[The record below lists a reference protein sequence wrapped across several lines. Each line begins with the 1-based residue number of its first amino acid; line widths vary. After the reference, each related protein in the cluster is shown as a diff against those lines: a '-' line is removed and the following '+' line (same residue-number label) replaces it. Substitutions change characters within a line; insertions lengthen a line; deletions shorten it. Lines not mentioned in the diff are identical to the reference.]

1 MHLLTKSEVMKKRAY
16 STIVRAKTKSTTTVI
31 ASTPT
36 PDRYDDVVAGGDQWL
51 IEQYMKNPVVQFGH
65 DYNTPPVGRTD
76 KLTTD
81 KDGNLVATIR
91 WDDSPTNPL
100 GQTVAAQFRD
110 GFMSAVSVGFQPTST
125 TPRNKLPTDHP
136 AYGEKGMYFEGNRLL
151 EISAVP
157 VPANGEALAL
167 RGLATDQMKSIL
179 NVEETEDSYIVTYAK
194 YPSGSEDEEP
204 QEEAFG
210 DEEEEDDALE
220 EEGLE
225 DEDDDLEE
233 DAFGDEDEPEEEGA
247 EDDEEDDEE
256 EGYGGKKKP
265 RKSMNVDTFLFS
277 EPHLCEHR
285 GSERKGNRRTNRAGS
300 EHFSDFDEHPA
311 KTEVQPSPD
320 ARRMALKSLVRDVL
334 FELIGH
340 DEIVRSLVVPDPSQ
354 TRSQRRDE
362 SMSQLFGID
371 K

>member
-1 MHLLTKSEVMKKRAY
+1 MKKRAY

-51 IEQYMKNPVVQFGH
+51 LEQYMANPVVQFGH
-65 DYNTPPVGRTD
+65 DYTQPPVGRTE

-81 KDGNLVATIR
+81 NDGNLVAKIR

-110 GFMSAVSVGFQPTST
+110 GFMSAVSVGFQPTRT
-125 TPRNKLPTDHP
+125 TPRSKLPTDHP

-167 RGLATDQMKSIL
+167 RGLGTDQMKSIL
-179 NVEETEDSYIVTYAK
+179 SVEETDDSYIVTYAK
-194 YPSGSEDEEP
+194 YPPGADEEEP
-204 QEEAFG
+204 EEEAFG
-210 DEEEEDDALE
+210 DEEEDEDELE
-220 EEGLE
+220 E
-225 DEDDDLEE
+225 DPEE
-233 DAFGDEDEPEEEGA
+233 DAFGEDEEGDEMDEEEEEEGLD
-247 EDDEEDDEE
+247 EDDEED
-256 EGYGGKKKP
+256 GYGGKKKP
-265 RKSMNVDTFLFS
+265 KKSVNVDAFLFS
-277 EPHLCEHR
+277 SDALCDHSADEPSGKRGTERR
-285 GSERKGNRRTNRAGS
+285 GSG
-300 EHFSDFDEHPA
+300 HFSDYGEHRT
-311 KTEVQPSPD
+311 KSEVQPSTD
-320 ARRMALKSLVRDVL
+320 ARRNALKSLVRDVL

-340 DEIVRSLVVPDPSQ
+340 DEIVRSLVVPDR
-354 TRSQRRDE
+354 TDRRPRRRADT
-362 SMSQLFGID
+362 MTQLFGID